1 MTQQTKFVEILIK
14 RDAILAI
21 PAKVA
26 TWELPIIEAAHEG
39 VEVVSEF
46 TFDRPPPDVT
56 DEFERLSQRYG
67 RSENEDG
74 SRGLPYVQAVY
85 GQHGVGL
92 GRLADAIKAA
102 TVEVDATEG
111 LMGEA
116 ETA

>member
-14 RDAILAI
+14 RDTALAI

-26 TWELPIIEAAHEG
+26 AWELPLIEAAHAG
-39 VEVVSEF
+39 VEVLNEAVV
-46 TFDRPPPDVT
+46 DRPPPDVK

-102 TVEVDATEG
+102 TVEVDPTEG
-111 LMGEA
+111 LMSA
-116 ETA
+116 EVV

>member
-46 TFDRPPPDVT
+46 VFDRPPPDVK

-102 TVEVDATEG
+102 TVEVDPTEG
-111 LMGEA
+111 LMSA
-116 ETA
+116 EVV